1 MSSNAR
7 PVRVLY
13 SFPLKLGAD
22 RICYTAWQQVKFFVF
37 DCSQKSGADARFFRD
52 LIERD
57 ASKFPGFFETGSKVC
72 HQVNEWAVSLRLAT
86 AS

>member
-1 MSSNAR
+1 L
-7 PVRVLY
+7 VRVESDSLRK
-13 SFPLKLGAD
+13 STNESAIKN
-22 RICYTAWQQVKFFVF
+22 TAWQQVKFFVF
-37 DCSQKSGADARFFRD
+37 DSSQKSGADTRFFRD

-72 HQVNEWAVSLRLAT
+72 HQVNEWAVSLRLAP